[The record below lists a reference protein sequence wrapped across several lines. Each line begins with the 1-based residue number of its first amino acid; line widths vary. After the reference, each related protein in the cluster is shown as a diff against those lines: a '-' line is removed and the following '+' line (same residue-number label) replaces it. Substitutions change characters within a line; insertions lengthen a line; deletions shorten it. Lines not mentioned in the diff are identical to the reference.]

1 MSREIKPS
9 KLDVI
14 KHIREILAS
23 HCDDPAEQ
31 MIREGEAIVA
41 IGKSLRG
48 LSLPDARAAIRA
60 VAILE
65 GAE

>member
-1 MSREIKPS
+1 MNRDIKPS

-14 KHIREILAS
+14 KHVREILAS
-23 HCDDPAEQ
+23 HCEDPAEQ

-41 IGKSLRG
+41 IGNTLKG
-48 LSLPDARAAIRA
+48 LSLTDARATLRA
-60 VAILE
+60 VAVLE